1 MRRSIYIALCLV
13 AALLSKLGVAQ
24 GHVADETCGTVTFRT
39 TLYGCYSTPPSSASD
54 TLIPLFAEIDK
65 AMNAKHFAD
74 QQLGERIVSAGK
86 LLLGKPYLD
95 KTLEVGTDL
104 SHAVCNLTGFDCV
117 TLFENAW
124 ALARLAKTRK
134 PHSISAFESQL
145 LLTRY
150 RDGEANGFQSRLHYT
165 TDYFYNNTQRGLLKE
180 MTRTIGKKYAIL
192 ETKPIN
198 FMTKHPNLY
207 KQLKDDPAMV
217 AKMDSIEHMINAR
230 GGFYYI
236 KKENVEKIESGI
248 QDGDLIGITTSIPG
262 IDISHT
268 GIAVKG
274 DDGRIH
280 FMNASSVFHK
290 VIISKEP
297 LADYLANNSKQTGII
312 VYRPIEQP

>member
-1 MRRSIYIALCLV
+1 MKRGWIVALFAIIQLQMARPSVAQEADSGKVGAAVVNVDYSYAPVCPPSTDSSLKAIMQRLNASRVGTLPIGARIV
-13 AALLSKLGVAQ
+13 AA
-24 GHVADETCGTVTFRT
+24 
-39 TLYGCYSTPPSSASD
+39 
-54 TLIPLFAEIDK
+54 
-65 AMNAKHFAD
+65 
-74 QQLGERIVSAGK
+74 GK
-86 LLLGKPYLD
+86 ELLGKPYLD
-95 KTLEVGTDL
+95 KTLEVGEDMIVP
-104 SHAVCNLTGFDCV
+104 VCNLEGFDCV

-124 ALARLAKTRK
+124 AFGRLAKNGSSVRLGNL
-134 PHSISAFESQL
+134 SAEIRT
-145 LLTRY
+145 TRY
-150 RDGEANGFQSRLHYT
+150 RDGRENGFYSRLHYT

-217 AKMDSIEHMINAR
+217 AKMDSIERMISAR